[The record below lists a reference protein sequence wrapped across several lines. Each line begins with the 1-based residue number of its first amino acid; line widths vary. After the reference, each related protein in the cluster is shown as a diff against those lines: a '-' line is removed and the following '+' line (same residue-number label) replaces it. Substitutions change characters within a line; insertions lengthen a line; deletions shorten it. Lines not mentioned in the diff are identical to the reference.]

1 MKMLDEIQRV
11 RVKGHWKGLKMTP
24 GHLGSVLSRLCS
36 SVFIYPSQ
44 YAEASLRTTFVRVP
58 QFTVPETLLLE
69 HRAEGLLEWQTH
81 GVISAQGSG
90 EKTVEVGQEWPVCG
104 MLILPANLN
113 S

>member
-1 MKMLDEIQRV
+1 MLDEIQRL

-58 QFTVPETLLLE
+58 QFTFPEMSLLE

-90 EKTVEVGQEWPVCG
+90 GIKTVEVGEEWRVCG
-104 MLILPANLN
+104 M
-113 S
+113 